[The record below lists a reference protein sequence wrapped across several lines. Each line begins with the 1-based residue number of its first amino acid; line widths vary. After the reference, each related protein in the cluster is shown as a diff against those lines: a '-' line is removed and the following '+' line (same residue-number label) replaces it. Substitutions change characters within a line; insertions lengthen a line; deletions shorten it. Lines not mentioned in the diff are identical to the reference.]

1 MRPSGVHHVS
11 INVDDV
17 DAALDFY
24 VGQLGLT
31 PRSDRP
37 DFAFGGAWLDVGAS
51 GGQVHLIAGDPP
63 RPAGQHFAIRVDDV
77 AAVVAELRAA
87 GLPVTDPSPVG
98 ASLQAFVSDP
108 AGNQVELHE
117 VGGAAGAAN
126 RAGKASTSAGV

>member
-1 MRPSGVHHVS
+1 MPPSTSTSASSASPHAPTGPTSLLVAPGS
-11 INVDDV
+11 TS
-17 DAALDFY
+17 AL
-24 VGQLGLT
+24 
-31 PRSDRP
+31 
-37 DFAFGGAWLDVGAS
+37 S

>member
-24 VGQLGLT
+24 VSKLGLT

-37 DFAFGGAWLDVGAS
+37 DFPFGGAWLDVGAS
-51 GGQVHLIAGDPP
+51 GGQVHLIEGDPP
-63 RPAGQHFAIRVDDV
+63 RPAGQHFAIRVDDL
-77 AAVVAELRAA
+77 AATVAELRAA
-87 GLPVTDPSPVG
+87 GVKVTDPSPVG
-98 ASLQAFVSDP
+98 TSLQAFLSDP

-117 VGGAAGAAN
+117 VGGTA
-126 RAGKASTSAGV
+126 RAGKASISAGV

>member
-24 VGQLGLT
+24 VGKLGLT

-37 DFAFGGAWLDVGAS
+37 HFPFGGAWLDVGTS
-51 GGQVHLIAGDPP
+51 GGQVHLIEGDPP
-63 RPAGQHFAIRVDDV
+63 RPAGQHFAIRVDDL
-77 AAVVAELRAA
+77 AATVSELRAS
-87 GLPVTDPSPVG
+87 GVSVTDPSPVG
-98 ASLQAFVSDP
+98 TSLQSFLSDP

-117 VGGAAGAAN
+117 VGGTGG
-126 RAGKASTSAGV
+126 AGKA

>member
-17 DAALDFY
+17 EAALDFY
-24 VGQLGLT
+24 VGKLGLS

-37 DFAFGGAWLDVGAS
+37 NFGFGGAWLDVGKS
-51 GGQVHLIAGDPP
+51 GGQVHLIEGDPP
-63 RPAGQHFAIRVDDV
+63 RPAGQHFAIRVDDL
-77 AAVVAELRAA
+77 AATVAELRAA
-87 GLPVTDPSPVG
+87 GVDVTDPSPVG
-98 ASLQAFVSDP
+98 TSLQSFLSDP

-117 VGGAAGAAN
+117 VGGTA